1 MVNGVSLNSFLAA
14 AQQNPDGNV
23 RLSSDGTDVKAT
35 NSFFRKAVNWMSGNN
50 HQTREVFAQALADE
64 YGPDAA
70 QFAFDQAG
78 GGGFLSSS
86 RGDQL
91 SALEVNALN
100 LYAQVKAQELSSPGQ
115 IPNAIP
121 NMPNTPAANPQ
132 GANGN
137 SPSMRRNQPSIA
149 RFSPPRGRDVDPP
162 SVNSLQRGPTTRSHA
177 PLANRQ
183 SSMKSGI
190 ESPPSTPISPAAKEL
205 ARESAIDRLG
215 QIESSNDAVAAFN
228 DQKADLRQDL
238 EAAVGKFGS
247 NEIMQRLENKAN
259 AADSEALQ
267 TTAYAQMRILD
278 SAAENFAVTSAGFEV
293 SAANEA
299 HTKAKAA
306 LAAAKE
312 GNDPVKTADME
323 KATADAKKILDDAT
337 QALTDAEARNI
348 IRPES
353 KTNDNKYGW

>member
-137 SPSMRRNQPSIA
+137 APSMRRNQPSIA

-177 PLANRQ
+177 PARDRAAIDTLEKISNSSDSIASFKHQEAELRKSLKAALGEFGCNQTMERLEAAANTN
-183 SSMKSGI
+183 
-190 ESPPSTPISPAAKEL
+190 STTPDAFKKLVDKETRNL
-205 ARESAIDRLG
+205 KATRNNHELTSAAIDR
-215 QIESSNDAVAAFN
+215 
-228 DQKADLRQDL
+228 
-238 EAAVGKFGS
+238 
-247 NEIMQRLENKAN
+247 
-259 AADSEALQ
+259 
-267 TTAYAQMRILD
+267 Y
-278 SAAENFAVTSAGFEV
+278 AAEGNVRTAEDQS
-293 SAANEA
+293 
-299 HTKAKAA
+299 KIAKQ
-306 LAAAKE
+306 K
-312 GNDPVKTADME
+312 NTDSVKIAE
-323 KATADAKKILDDAT
+323 SEQAIADAKKIAEDA
-337 QALTDAEARNI
+337 
-348 IRPES
+348 
-353 KTNDNKYGW
+353 KTAHIDVEKRIKDEPSGNGW